1 VRPENAAVVSPV
13 AISANAAAASS
24 SPIAHAGRA
33 KCRGRR
39 PTPQMRERI
48 LRSASELF
56 GRKEFHRVLTD
67 EVAALAG
74 VGKGSIYRQ
83 FGSKEA
89 LYAAVVIDGFTS
101 LRGEIR
107 AAIGGGDLRADLTA
121 LVSRALGF
129 FWNRREFFTLL
140 RDPTALP
147 PEQAKRYLAERDKL
161 SRLVARV
168 LSDGVRRG
176 AMRADLDTRVAA
188 ESLLG
193 MMRGINR
200 YARDYTTPDEAVA
213 TVVALFMSGC
223 GPQPAVT
230 SESPT
235 TAGRHS

>member
-1 VRPENAAVVSPV
+1 VKPENAEIAGTA
-13 AISANAAAASS
+13 AIAATAASTTAV
-24 SPIAHAGRA
+24 AHDSQA

-121 LVSRALGF
+121 LVSRAVGF

-161 SRLVARV
+161 SRLVTRV
-168 LSDGVRRG
+168 LGDGVRRG

-200 YARDYTTPDEAVA
+200 YCRDFTTPDQAVA
-213 TVVALFMSGC
+213 TVVTLFMSGC
-223 GPQPAVT
+223 APRPDAPR
-230 SESPT
+230 ESQT
-235 TAGRHS
+235 TAGR